1 MLASHCRLL
10 LIQVSSVWLTHFPS
24 PHLWKDLWKSSQYSV
39 APAQLGCCLKENPE
53 KTLTRSHG
61 VHVERVPKG
70 AAPESQPSGS
80 QAK

>member
-39 APAQLGCCLKENPE
+39 APAQLGCCLQGESRENIN
-53 KTLTRSHG
+53 
-61 VHVERVPKG
+61 PKPWS
-70 AAPESQPSGS
+70 AC
-80 QAK
+80 